1 MARALGGDV
10 RAGRDNRGTERDILD
25 RRHTDPSRAPR
36 IAASRASILEA
47 EGSGRAGPWLR
58 VSRNWGGGDEATRGS
73 VVGAPLA
80 LLAVSAV
87 LLGVRVI
94 EREVTQPQTQRAT
107 GDDAHH
113 FPAGDPRSHRSA
125 QGIEHGFVHRGAPPA
140 LAN

>member
-1 MARALGGDV
+1 MATAPDGDG
-10 RAGRDNRGTERDILD
+10 RAGVKDGAAERDILD
-25 RRHTDPSRAPR
+25 RREASPSRAPR
-36 IAASRASILEA
+36 IAASRAAILEA
-47 EGSGRAGPWLR
+47 EGAGRAGYGPR
-58 VSRNWGGGDEATRGS
+58 VARNRGGGREITRGS
-73 VVGAPLA
+73 VIRAPPA

-125 QGIEHGFVHRGAPPA
+125 QATEHGFVHRC
-140 LAN
+140 